1 MMRNQK
7 CCDGAC
13 IALFAL
19 ASLVIVLCFSDTVYY
34 RYDKKVCNCDIEITI
49 KPKETKIYKGYNY
62 FGNGCLN
69 KFVSDNVTTIIIQ
82 PSRRN
87 SYTCNLP
94 CEFKGRRKI
103 KTFSV
108 TNSNSKGDI
117 SIRILWRKY
126 DADTS
131 KPRHS

>member
-1 MMRNQK
+1 MKVYICQK
-7 CCDGAC
+7 
-13 IALFAL
+13 IK
-19 ASLVIVLCFSDTVYY
+19 IEEYN
-34 RYDKKVCNCDIEITI
+34 NCDIEITI